1 MLRLTVADLS
11 MLLAHRKLGASSE
24 DEVIN
29 CLAVWLGGI
38 VMDYQGHRVPNIERL
53 TDEQIMSL
61 VYHVNWPYVSF
72 SKLLSLFRS
81 FPRLRNMP
89 LCKNILHD

>member
-1 MLRLTVADLS
+1 MTVADLS

-38 VMDYQGHRVPNIERL
+38 VMDY
-53 TDEQIMSL
+53 
-61 VYHVNWPYVSF
+61 
-72 SKLLSLFRS
+72 
-81 FPRLRNMP
+81 
-89 LCKNILHD
+89 